1 MDDQLPQVIEDILGV
16 SPAAAA
22 SLATR
27 ASRQTVP
34 GNAVIYYQDDPTSH
48 IYLLVRGYIRLS
60 YISENGIVTLLSM
73 ATPGQSF
80 GESGSLENLVHCD
93 TAFTVGPTEVVTIDC
108 AALRDGSETAAEL
121 ERCMARIFA
130 RRWRSHVDF
139 TRALYLF
146 TRALYLPNL
155 NLRLSHALLRLLDDM
170 GNKIKFKGQ
179 MVSCLGP
186 VITQRDL
193 GSMARGTRENV
204 NKTLRGW
211 ENDGIIALEDRH
223 ILVLDREALENVAR
237 AP

>member
-1 MDDQLPQVIEDILGV
+1 MVEEVLGV
-16 SPAAAA
+16 SASTAAV
-22 SLATR
+22 LAGR
-27 ASRQTVP
+27 GLRQQFP
-34 GNAVIYYQDDPTSH
+34 GNAVVYYQDDPTTH

-80 GESGSLENLVHCD
+80 GESGSLDSLPHCD
-93 TAFTVGPTEVVTIDC
+93 TAFTVGTTEIMTLDC
-108 AALRDGSETAAEL
+108 ASLRDGSETAADL
-121 ERCMARIFA
+121 ERAMARIFA
-130 RRWRSHVDF
+130 RRWRSHVD
-139 TRALYLF
+139 F

-170 GNKIKFKGQ
+170 GNKIKFRGR
-179 MVSCLGP
+179 MVDCLGP

-204 NKTLRGW
+204 NKTLRSW
-211 ENDGIIALEDRH
+211 EEDGIIALEDRH
-223 ILVLDREALENVAR
+223 ILVLNREALEDVAR

>member
-1 MDDQLPQVIEDILGV
+1 MSILDDKLPQVIEEILGV
-16 SPAAAA
+16 SASAAA
-22 SLATR
+22 SLASR
-27 ASRQTVP
+27 AVRQQVP
-34 GNAVIYYQDDPTSH
+34 GNSVVYYQDDPTTH
-48 IYLLVRGYIRLS
+48 IYLLVKGYIRLS

-80 GESGSLENLVHCD
+80 GESGSVDGLVHCD
-93 TAFTVGPTEVVTIDC
+93 TAFTVGPTEIVALDC
-108 AALRDGSETAAEL
+108 AALRDGSAASAEL
-121 ERCMARIFA
+121 ERCMSRIFA
-130 RRWRSHVDF
+130 RRWRSHVD
-139 TRALYLF
+139 F

-170 GNKIKFKGQ
+170 GNTIKFKGQ
-179 MVSCLGP
+179 MVGCLGP

-223 ILVLDREALENVAR
+223 ILVLDREALENISR
-237 AP
+237 DS

>member
-1 MDDQLPQVIEDILGV
+1 MLGL
-16 SPAAAA
+16 SPATAAA
-22 SLATR
+22 LAAR
-27 ASRQTVP
+27 AVRHQLP
-34 GNAVIYYQDDPTSH
+34 GNAVVYYQDDPTTH
-48 IYLLVRGYIRLS
+48 IYLLVKGYIRLS

-80 GESGSLENLVHCD
+80 GESGSLENLPHCD
-93 TAFTVGPTEVVTIDC
+93 TAFTVGATEVVTLDC
-108 AALRDGSETAAEL
+108 TSLRDGSEMASEL
-121 ERCMARIFA
+121 ERSMARIFA
-130 RRWRSHVDF
+130 RRWRSHVD
-139 TRALYLF
+139 F

-179 MVSCLGP
+179 MVGCLGP

-204 NKTLRGW
+204 NKTLRAW

-223 ILVLDREALENVAR
+223 ILILDREALENISR
-237 AP
+237 DP

>member
-1 MDDQLPQVIEDILGV
+1 LHDHLAPLIEELLGV
-16 SPAAAA
+16 SSAAA
-22 SLATR
+22 SALAVR
-27 ASRQTVP
+27 ALRQQLP
-34 GNAVIYYQDDPTSH
+34 GNAVVYYQDDPTTH
-48 IYLLVRGYIRLS
+48 IFLLVRGHIRLS

-80 GESGSLENLVHCD
+80 GESGTLESLPHCD
-93 TAFTVGPTEVVTIDC
+93 TAFTVGSTEIITLDC
-108 AALRDGSETAAEL
+108 ANLRDGSETAAEL
-121 ERCMARIFA
+121 ERAMARIFA
-130 RRWRSHVDF
+130 RRWRAHVD
-139 TRALYLF
+139 F

-155 NLRLSHALLRLLDDM
+155 NLRLSHALLRLLDDL

-179 MVSCLGP
+179 MVDCLGP

-223 ILVLDREALENVAR
+223 ILVLNREALEEISR